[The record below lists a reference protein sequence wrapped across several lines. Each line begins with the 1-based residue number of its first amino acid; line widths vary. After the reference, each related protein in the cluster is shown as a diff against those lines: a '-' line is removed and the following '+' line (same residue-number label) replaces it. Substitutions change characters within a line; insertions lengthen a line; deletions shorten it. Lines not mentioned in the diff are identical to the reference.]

1 MPCPSTCVGLNGRE
15 IQGSSGSSYSMSVG
29 VWGEDRQE
37 GRVTV
42 RSHGGQWN
50 MLHKLERYL
59 NWHMV
64 AVACVRPWVSLSG
77 Y

>member
-1 MPCPSTCVGLNGRE
+1 
-15 IQGSSGSSYSMSVG
+15 MSVG